1 MLAGMRLYKRKGG
14 QNYYVEIERGKHVSL
29 KTSDAKLAREIFREM
44 EREQLRVKMHL
55 LDDSERITIERF
67 AQKYIDARQSLSDDT
82 IRADK
87 LAFKLFGDAVG
98 HGTAMRLVNEK
109 SIDQFKKVCLARGV
123 KPKSINTYL
132 RHLKAGIRE
141 AHQLEHIKKI
151 PRIRFLK
158 EPSRLP
164 KIFSSRDLKHILA
177 YIKKT
182 DYELW
187 RVVQFSLW
195 TGTRRNE
202 ICTLTWQDVRKDT
215 VRIIGKGDRERWV
228 DLLPGAMEGLGP
240 RRCRKSVHPVS

>member
-1 MLAGMRLYKRKGG
+1 
-14 QNYYVEIERGKHVSL
+14 
-29 KTSDAKLAREIFREM
+29 
-44 EREQLRVKMHL
+44 
-55 LDDSERITIERF
+55 
-67 AQKYIDARQSLSDDT
+67 
-82 IRADK
+82 
-87 LAFKLFGDAVG
+87 
-98 HGTAMRLVNEK
+98 MRLVNEK

-164 KIFSSRDLKHILA
+164 KIFSRRDLKHILA

-228 DLLPGAMEGLGP
+228 DLLPGAMEALGP
-240 RRCRKSVHPVS
+240 RKDVGRVFTPYHKDTISHRFKKYLNDLRIAGHFHMLRHTSATQMLNNGIPLPVIQAILGHSNISTTQIYAKVHDELRKKEMKKLKF